1 MAKADPEAKGAFV
14 NCLVGG
20 DSLEAAIEVLHSTLG
35 VDGYE
40 LVSVGQISEFEVY
53 RTKGNVS
60 EEMEQEAGR
69 IRREGGIWYSP
80 FHCFRD
86 ASDGTPKDHEIL
98 FVANFIVP
106 EKRQRWLE
114 ALTNEKKRNRFLVAL
129 ADEGDLVVG
138 SMDRITSGVELEK
151 THSLLL
157 EAGAPALCWVISQW
171 KSIDGQWM
179 RLETAL
185 EKCLGIGLGT
195 VLSFIPGK
203 LCFFEAEMPGNRWLL
218 RGK

>member
-1 MAKADPEAKGAFV
+1 MNWFQSGKSQSSKSIAPKEMSQKKWSKKPVVSGVKGAF
-14 NCLVGG
+14 GI
-20 DSLEAAIEVLHSTLG
+20 APSTALG
-35 VDGYE
+35 TLQPG
-40 LVSVGQISEFEVY
+40 F
-53 RTKGNVS
+53 
-60 EEMEQEAGR
+60 
-69 IRREGGIWYSP
+69 
-80 FHCFRD
+80 
-86 ASDGTPKDHEIL
+86 PKDHETL

-114 ALTNEKKRNRFLVAL
+114 ALANEKKRNRFLVAL

-138 SMDRITSGVELEK
+138 SMDRITSGVELER

-157 EAGAPALCWVISQW
+157 EAGALELCWVISQW

-179 RLETAL
+179 RLDAAL

-203 LCFFEAEMPGNRWLL
+203 LCFYEAEMPGNRWLL